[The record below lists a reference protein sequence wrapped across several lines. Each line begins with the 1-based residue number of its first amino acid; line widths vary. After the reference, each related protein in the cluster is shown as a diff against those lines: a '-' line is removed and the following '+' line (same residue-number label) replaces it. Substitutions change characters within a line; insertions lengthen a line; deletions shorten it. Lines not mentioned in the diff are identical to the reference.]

1 MQPWH
6 SVLLILISLSLFYYG
21 MYYEEVKEESLAP
34 LAPQPK
40 PSQPV
45 QENAGVPLPSPSHPK
60 IESEEQISFG
70 NLAEQRTLLHVE
82 NGSPNHTMLHSDALH
97 SPFFLEKIMVLLDK
111 SPTAKELI
119 LSPFPSSAYKENE
132 HKLVRGLFSTRE
144 TPGKPDGLYLICR
157 GHSIKTTRLFS
168 NIVIRAYEQAISEET
183 MDAPLI
189 STFNKHREKIN
200 ALEKKISYLVE
211 QIQKSARGG
220 SGTNIEEITLE
231 AEVAET
237 TSELES
243 LGGTLRQI
251 ESIRRNN
258 PNPMAQLAVEKV
270 ANYKTI
276 PDLVRLATQLGTIL
290 ANNEPNSFI
299 KKEVSRNLDSTNQK
313 IDREIKNAIEWIK
326 SETTKALERKK
337 VLERKI
343 VEMRA
348 KEDEEI
354 LSNPKYEQLK
364 ILNAEL
370 SSIRGNYGR
379 QFDEWKKA
387 KEAFRFVKNELQE

>member
-1 MQPWH
+1 M
-6 SVLLILISLSLFYYG
+6 LILLSLSLFYYG

-34 LAPQPK
+34 LAPQPM
-40 PSQPV
+40 PSPPV
-45 QENAGVPLPSPSHPK
+45 QENTGAPLPSPSYPK
-60 IESEEQISFG
+60 IEPEAETSFG
-70 NLAEQRTLLHVE
+70 NLAEQRTLLLVE
-82 NGSPNHTMLHSDALH
+82 NGSPNHISLHSDALH
-97 SPFFLEKIMVLLDK
+97 SRHFLEKIMVLLNQT
-111 SPTAKELI
+111 PTGKELI

-132 HKLVRGLFSTRE
+132 NKIVRGLFSTRE
-144 TPGKPDGLYLICR
+144 APGRPGGLYLICR

-168 NIVIRAYEQAISEET
+168 NIVIRAYERAISEET

-220 SGTNIEEITLE
+220 GGTNIEEITLE
-231 AEVAET
+231 AELAET

-243 LGGTLRQI
+243 LGEALRQI

-276 PDLVRLATQLGTIL
+276 PDLVRLSGQLGTIL
-290 ANNEPNSFI
+290 ANEDSDPFV
-299 KKEVSRNLDSTNQK
+299 KQEVSRNLASTNQK
-313 IDREIKNAIEWIK
+313 IDREITKAVEWIK
-326 SETTKALERKK
+326 SDTTETLERKK
-337 VLERKI
+337 ALERKI
-343 VEMRA
+343 VELRA

-370 SSIRGNYGR
+370 SSIRESYRR

>member
-1 MQPWH
+1 M
-6 SVLLILISLSLFYYG
+6 LILLSLSLFYYG

-34 LAPQPK
+34 LAPQPV
-40 PSQPV
+40 PSPPV
-45 QENAGVPLPSPSHPK
+45 QENTGAPLPSPSYPK
-60 IESEEQISFG
+60 IEPEAETSFG
-70 NLAEQRTLLHVE
+70 NLAEQRTLLLVE
-82 NGSPNHTMLHSDALH
+82 NGSPNHISLHSDALH
-97 SPFFLEKIMVLLDK
+97 SRHFLEKIMVLLNQT
-111 SPTAKELI
+111 PTGKELI

-132 HKLVRGLFSTRE
+132 NKIVRGLFSTRE
-144 TPGKPDGLYLICR
+144 APGRPGGLYLICR

-220 SGTNIEEITLE
+220 GGTNIEEITLD
-231 AEVAET
+231 AELAET

-243 LGGTLRQI
+243 LGEALRQI

-276 PDLVRLATQLGTIL
+276 PDLVRLSGQLGTIL
-290 ANNEPNSFI
+290 ANEDSDPFV
-299 KKEVSRNLDSTNQK
+299 KQEVSRNLASTNQK
-313 IDREIKNAIEWIK
+313 IDREITKAVEWIK
-326 SETTKALERKK
+326 SDTTETLERKK
-337 VLERKI
+337 ALERKI
-343 VEMRA
+343 VELRA

-370 SSIRGNYGR
+370 SSIRENYR
-379 QFDEWKKA
+379 KQFDEWNKA
-387 KEAFRFVKNELQE
+387 KEALRFVKNDLQE

>member
-1 MQPWH
+1 M
-6 SVLLILISLSLFYYG
+6 LILLSLSLFYYG

-40 PSQPV
+40 PTPIV
-45 QENAGVPLPSPSHPK
+45 QENAGTPLPPPSHPK
-60 IESEEQISFG
+60 IESDEQISFG
-70 NLAEQRTLLHVE
+70 NLAEQRTLLLVE
-82 NGSPNHTMLHSDALH
+82 NGSPNHTALHSDALH
-97 SPFFLEKIMVLLDK
+97 STFFLEKIMVLLNQT
-111 SPTAKELI
+111 PTGKELI

-132 HKLVRGLFSTRE
+132 NKIVRGLFSTRQA
-144 TPGKPDGLYLICR
+144 PGRPDGLYLICR

-200 ALEKKISYLVE
+200 ALEQKINYLVE
-211 QIQKSARGG
+211 QIHKSARWG
-220 SGTNIEEITLE
+220 SGANIEEITLE
-231 AEVAET
+231 AELAET
-237 TSELES
+237 TSEIES
-243 LGGTLRQI
+243 LGEALRQI
-251 ESIRRNN
+251 ESIRKKN

-276 PDLVRLATQLGTIL
+276 PDLVRLSAQLGTIL
-290 ANNEPNSFI
+290 ANEDPNSFV
-299 KKEVSRNLDSTNQK
+299 KKEVSRNLASTNQK
-313 IDREIKNAIEWIK
+313 IDREITNAIEWIK
-326 SETTKALERKK
+326 SDTKETLERKK
-337 VLERKI
+337 ALERKI
-343 VEMRA
+343 VELRA

-370 SSIRGNYGR
+370 SSIRENYRR
-379 QFDEWKKA
+379 QFDKWKKA
-387 KEAFRFVKNELQE
+387 KEAFRFVKNEPQE